1 MAKSSSRV
9 RPERGR
15 LVNRAPLVA
24 PVVLAALA
32 AFALAQG
39 GYGGDDYGY
48 GDYGAAAPERAGV
61 STGVFTEEQAARG
74 EELFMSR
81 CSGCHGANLQGG
93 MGPRLSP
100 LNEAWQGMSLA
111 SLYRFVSQNM
121 PFGAPGS
128 LEPQQYADAISF
140 VLSHNGFPAGEAELA
155 PDEEL
160 LDQFVIDAPPAE

>member
-1 MAKSSSRV
+1 MPDTSSRKAPSS
-9 RPERGR
+9 RNRR
-15 LVNRAPLVA
+15 LSLPLLVPLLVVTAVA
-24 PVVLAALA
+24 AV
-32 AFALAQG
+32 ALAQG
-39 GYGGDDYGY
+39 RYGGDDYGAT
-48 GDYGAAAPERAGV
+48 AAQERAGV

-74 EELFMSR
+74 EELFMAR

-128 LEPQQYADAISF
+128 LEPQQYAD
-140 VLSHNGFPAGEAELA
+140 VLAHVLASNGHPPGDAELPA
-155 PDEEL
+155 DAEALEA
-160 LDQFVIDAPPAE
+160 FVIDSPPGR

>member
-1 MAKSSSRV
+1 MPDTSSRKAPSS
-9 RPERGR
+9 RNRR
-15 LVNRAPLVA
+15 LSLPLLVPLLVVTAVA
-24 PVVLAALA
+24 AV
-32 AFALAQG
+32 ALAQG
-39 GYGGDDYGY
+39 RYGGDDYGAT
-48 GDYGAAAPERAGV
+48 AAQERAGV

-74 EELFMSR
+74 EELFMAR

-155 PDEEL
+155 PDEEQ